1 MDIVAAAQGLLTV
14 GIDVGPEDNEEGFTC
29 QPAFLEWKS
38 ASSALLTIYEG
49 KYHQVKRMF
58 SAVGNKITYLKRMSM
73 GELKLDPKLELGEY
87 RLLSECEIA
96 ALRS

>member
-1 MDIVAAAQGLLTV
+1 MQKELEQSADCTIVVDINIQ
-14 GIDVGPEDNEEGFTC
+14 
-29 QPAFLEWKS
+29 S

-58 SAVGNKITYLKRMSM
+58 TAVGNKITYLKRMSM

-87 RLLSECEIA
+87 RLLTEEEI
-96 ALRS
+96 LSLQ